1 MEAFWSTRA
10 VASNEQFEY
19 WRDVICDAFLPLE
32 PVFADAKVFD
42 GSVAAIGLRQFHL
55 ASVRANAHTVT
66 RTPRGIARTRTG
78 GFFANLIRTGTA
90 TARQAGNEAE
100 AVAGDIVLLDT
111 DEPFAFELRGTCDVV
126 CLTIPQ
132 AALRPRLGR
141 RGLPESPVVAART
154 AAGRLASRYL
164 SALSNEAESDLFDL
178 EETVFDHVCYLLAQ
192 NGEAPTGV
200 TKRDALRARIRRF
213 IDLHFEDP
221 ALTVDA
227 ACAALRLSR
236 SHLYSVLGEAGLSF
250 AGEVRRRRLAAVDRD
265 LADPRCAGLTVAEIA
280 YRRGFTDPSSFTRTY
295 RAAFATTPNA
305 RRTRR
310 LPHAWPLYAERL
322 TEIDACKNLPRRRT

>member
-1 MEAFWSTRA
+1 VESFWTTRG
-10 VASNEQFEY
+10 VASDEQFEY

-32 PVFADAKVFD
+32 PVFADAQAFQ
-42 GSVAAIGLRQFHL
+42 GSVAAVALREFHL

-66 RTPRGIARTRTG
+66 RTPRHIARTHTG
-78 GFFANLIRTGTA
+78 AFFANLIRTGTA
-90 TARQAGNEAE
+90 TARQAGNQAE

-111 DEPFAFELRGTCDVV
+111 DEPFAFDLRGTCDVV

-141 RGLPESPVVAART
+141 RGLPASPVVTART

-164 SALSNEAESDLFDL
+164 SALSTEAEPDLFDL
-178 EETVFDHVCYLLAQ
+178 EDSVFDHVCYLLAQ
-192 NGEAPTGV
+192 NGEAHADV
-200 TKRDALRARIRRF
+200 SKRDALRARILRYV
-213 IDLHFEDP
+213 DVHFQDP
-221 ALTVDA
+221 ELTVDA
-227 ACAALRLSR
+227 ACAALHLSR
-236 SHLYSVLGEAGLSF
+236 SHLYGVLGEAGLSF

-295 RAAFATTPNA
+295 RAAFATTPTA
-305 RRTRR
+305 RRGER
-310 LPHAWPLYAERL
+310 LP
-322 TEIDACKNLPRRRT
+322 DA